1 MKASILLSALLVS
14 LCGAIASAGEPDF
27 EYTES
32 VTFHI
37 ERDGSKYNLYS
48 LTEIRQKYLS
58 ERSTGMSKV
67 PIFEQFY
74 EPVRDIR
81 VQFRNKWLDESVI
94 SFEVNPGSD
103 VFLSDFKL
111 HTISLPRDIKVGD
124 ALFYEYR
131 KDYRDLVFLPLIS
144 VPNMEFVKEYR
155 IAFVHPEN
163 VKVDFEYFFPRGTVP
178 YTVEHPE
185 KGKTVLI
192 FRDLHEHEPLA
203 SYPFNDDQVVV
214 QTRLSIDGKGLNPTT
229 VEDFAAW
236 YRTLFDQEPPLTP
249 RYDTLLTKEVDAAR
263 TPMDKLR
270 IIHDYVRGHIRYIA
284 EEHSI
289 NAFVPRDPARVLDQ
303 GYGDC
308 KDRANLV
315 RSLARRHGLAVY
327 MTLISTVPTPR
338 FSGTHISQFNHA
350 ICAYDDGKQMIF
362 FDPTSKHCE
371 FGNLPEDDIG
381 AEVLVLDPKNPR
393 FMVIPP
399 PNKER
404 SVDVTITARLEE
416 PKQGKARIVLR
427 NDFFQSAVE
436 ARERNSG
443 LELENILSELVTSQ
457 FQKISFDYFEFDSL
471 EEDAIT
477 FTAVA
482 DLTDFIIASPTRKY
496 LPQMPFRIIDPEILD
511 RVDDTLAIFNP
522 FRLRIGITLDLE
534 APGFAPQPTSLAI
547 GEQRP
552 AYFSAAMK
560 PGTAGRIQID
570 YDIAEYDKEMSG
582 QSRERYLDF
591 CRSFLKS
598 KKNMF
603 ILNKQ

>member
-1 MKASILLSALLVS
+1 MKASLLLSPLLVL

-27 EYTES
+27 EYSHT

-37 ERDGSKYNLYS
+37 ERDGGNYKLYS

-58 ERSTGMSKV
+58 ERSTGMTKV
-67 PIFEQFY
+67 PISEQFY
-74 EPVRDIR
+74 EPVSDIR
-81 VQFRNKWLDESVI
+81 VQFRNRWLDESDI
-94 SFEVNPGSD
+94 SFEVNPGQD

-111 HTISLPRDIKVGD
+111 HKISLPRDIKVGEE
-124 ALFYEYR
+124 LYYEYR

-155 IAFVHPEN
+155 VAFEHPEN
-163 VKVDFEYFFPRGTVP
+163 VKVDFEFFFPRGTIP
-178 YTVEHPE
+178 YTVEHPAE
-185 KGKTVLI
+185 DRTVLI
-192 FRDLHEHEPLA
+192 FRDLHERLPLA
-203 SYPFNDDQVVV
+203 GYPFNDDQVVI
-214 QTRLSIDGKGLNPTT
+214 QTRLLSNGKGLNPTT

-236 YRTLFDQEPPLTP
+236 YRTLFNQEPALTA
-249 RYDTLLTKEVDAAR
+249 RYDTLLTKEINAAR
-263 TPMDKLR
+263 SPFEKLR

-289 NAFVPRDPARVLDQ
+289 NAFVPRDPSRVLDQ

-315 RSLARRHGLAVY
+315 RSLARRHGLEVY
-327 MTLISTVPTPR
+327 MTLISTMPTPR
-338 FSGTHISQFNHA
+338 FSGTHISQFNHV
-350 ICAYDDGKQMIF
+350 ICAYDDGRQMIF

-371 FGNLPEDDIG
+371 FGNLPESDIG
-381 AEVLVLDPKNPR
+381 AEVLVLDPKKPR
-393 FMVIPP
+393 FMTIPP
-399 PNKER
+399 PNRQR
-404 SVDVTITARLEE
+404 SVDVTITARLDE
-416 PKQGKARIVLR
+416 PKQGRARIVLR

-443 LELENILSELVTSQ
+443 LELENILSEMVTSQ

-471 EEDAIT
+471 GEDAIT

-511 RVDDTLAIFNP
+511 RAEDTLAIFNP
-522 FRLRIGITLDLE
+522 FRLRMGISLDLE
-534 APGFAPQPTSLAI
+534 APGFSPQPTSLAI

-552 AYFSAAMK
+552 ALFNAAMK